1 MTDQFPRPDVAACPA
16 GDAVR
21 GGLSRRA
28 FLRRGAAT
36 TALVAAG
43 SAGGLAGGAAL
54 AGAGVFGGE
63 ATADVAAAAP
73 FHGTHQGGILLPP
86 ARAHSVIS
94 LDVMTESRAELVDFF
109 KTLTS
114 EVRQLVA
121 GGLATEAF
129 NAGIAED
136 NGILGPVI
144 PAHQLT
150 STVSVGTSLFDERFG
165 LAAHKP
171 VHLVRMRSFPNDN
184 LDQTQCH
191 GDVSIILQAAD
202 TDTVTHALRRI
213 MQATDGIVQ
222 PKWRLDGFVNPP
234 RPTGVP
240 RNLFGFNDG
249 VSNPTTTV
257 AGQMDSLVW
266 ADPATEPA
274 WTAGGSYQV
283 IRIIRQLVEFWD
295 RVSVEEQELMI
306 GRRRDTGAPL
316 GTNNVNDIPDY
327 AADPQG
333 TTTPLSA
340 HIRVANPRTPATAE
354 SRILRRAVNYDRG
367 LDVNGNLDMGL
378 LFVCYQQDVHRQFE
392 AVQARLINE
401 PMVDY
406 ISPTGGGYFF
416 TLPGVADTSDYY
428 ARGLLSA

>member
-1 MTDQFPRPDVAACPA
+1 
-16 GDAVR
+16 
-21 GGLSRRA
+21 
-28 FLRRGAAT
+28 
-36 TALVAAG
+36 
-43 SAGGLAGGAAL
+43 
-54 AGAGVFGGE
+54 
-63 ATADVAAAAP
+63 
-73 FHGTHQGGILLPP
+73 
-86 ARAHSVIS
+86 
-94 LDVMTESRAELVDFF
+94 MTESRAELVDYF

-121 GGLATEAF
+121 GGVATEAF

-144 PAHQLT
+144 PSHQLT
-150 STVSVGTSLFDERFG
+150 STVSVGTSLFDDRFG

-191 GDVSIILQAAD
+191 GDMSIILQAAD

-249 VSNPTTTV
+249 VSNPTTTA
-257 AGQMDSLVW
+257 AGQMDALVW
-266 ADPATEPA
+266 ADPTTEPA
-274 WTAGGSYQV
+274 WTAGGTYQV

-333 TTTPLSA
+333 ATTPLSA

-392 AVQARLINE
+392 AVQTRLIDE